1 MESGIIEKM
10 TIPTNIH
17 VPEVV
22 AIPGVDDPTKN
33 FDWF

>member
-1 MESGIIEKM
+1 MESGIIKKM